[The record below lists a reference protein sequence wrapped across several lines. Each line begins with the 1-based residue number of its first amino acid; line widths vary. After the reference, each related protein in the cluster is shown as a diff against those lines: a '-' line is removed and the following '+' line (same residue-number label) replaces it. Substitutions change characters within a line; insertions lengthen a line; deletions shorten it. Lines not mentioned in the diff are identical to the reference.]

1 MPRRWFRP
9 VPFHMN
15 MVTVGHRVRVVTTYA
30 VDGGVGAALQC
41 VTSNGIHI
49 TATITHAGLWE
60 DESSDGDSHGESEM
74 TAESEAANAEPP
86 TVESVF
92 SVSGIMMYMRSLP
105 CFCMSRT
112 A

>member
-1 MPRRWFRP
+1 
-9 VPFHMN
+9 MN
-15 MVTVGHRVRVVTTYA
+15 MVTVGRRVRVVTTYA

-60 DESSDGDSHGESEM
+60 DESSDGESHGESEM
-74 TAESEAANAEPP
+74 TADKPP
-86 TVESVF
+86 MF